1 MSSSRIL
8 QKTSSGHFNSFS
20 IRYTLYD
27 GWIGDHWQEI
37 DSSICSRQISIAID
51 RHFKDIV
58 THWRFRCSCDSRWTA
73 TTEVDFGFP
82 ISPIWTRAFTIDET
96 EIVAFYSDRIN
107 AIPSSKIV
115 RRGTVQIQL
124 RYWTEGAD
132 FEVII
137 TTSFEKTLKSFKKLY
152 LGL

>member
-1 MSSSRIL
+1 MSFSRIL

-20 IRYTLYD
+20 VRYTLYD

-73 TTEVDFGFP
+73 TSEVDFGFSG
-82 ISPIWTRAFTIDET
+82 SPIWTPSPFTIDEI
-96 EIVAFYSDRIN
+96 EIVAFYSDRVN
-107 AIPSSKIV
+107 AIPSSEIE

-124 RYWTEGAD
+124 RDWSKGTY
-132 FEVII
+132 FVVII
-137 TTSFEKTLKSFKKLY
+137 TTSFEKALKPVK
-152 LGL
+152 